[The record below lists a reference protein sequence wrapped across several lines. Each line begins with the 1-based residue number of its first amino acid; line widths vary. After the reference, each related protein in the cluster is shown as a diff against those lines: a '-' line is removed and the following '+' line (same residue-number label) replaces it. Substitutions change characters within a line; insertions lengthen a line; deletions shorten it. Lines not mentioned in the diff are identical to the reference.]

1 MQSKNSAQLMI
12 CHRGNNDLN
21 IVIGARW
28 DCTFCLHLIT
38 CDCLGMGMYH
48 IRLSFSFNYCTD
60 FNKECAQKYK
70 TLVYYSCHLLL
81 CFQKLD
87 FSQSFRHEMHS
98 VQTSNARTLL
108 KATIDWFIIY
118 NFFYY
123 LPCQTLLP
131 PHDVLA
137 TKLSGLVHSQNT
149 IPEVSQLR

>member
-1 MQSKNSAQLMI
+1 
-12 CHRGNNDLN
+12 
-21 IVIGARW
+21 
-28 DCTFCLHLIT
+28 
-38 CDCLGMGMYH
+38 MYH

-108 KATIDWFIIY
+108 KAMIDSFIIY
-118 NFFYY
+118 NGFTMYLVYHLQCFFS
-123 LPCQTLLP
+123 LPGQTLLP

-137 TKLSGLVHSQNT
+137 TKLGGLVHSQNT
-149 IPEVSQLR
+149 VPEVSQLR

>member
-1 MQSKNSAQLMI
+1 MQSKNSVSIGI
-12 CHRGNNDLN
+12 CHRENNDLD
-21 IVIGARW
+21 IVFGARW

-48 IRLSFSFNYCTD
+48 IRQSFSFNYCTD

-108 KATIDWFIIY
+108 KATIDSFGFILFTWPDSPAATWCTC
-118 NFFYY
+118 NQARWAR
-123 LPCQTLLP
+123 PLLEHHP
-131 PHDVLA
+131 WGFD
-137 TKLSGLVHSQNT
+137 
-149 IPEVSQLR
+149 SQLR